1 MKANIC
7 IDTSSTTFKE
17 KVVKLNV
24 HPSTLDSVLHKL
36 ANVDGIT
43 DPTDA
48 QIMKELAPKN
58 SFTVKKNE
66 IEFFINR
73 NYNKTT
79 SFGNLAEAMKEASYR
94 DSLFGDNT
102 SSVYK
107 DKDGNFVVKTATP
120 TIEGIP
126 FTLDNSIISEI
137 RDTINKDS
145 RQYDF
150 FETIVNL
157 LG

>member
-7 IDTSSTTFKE
+7 IDTSSATFKE

-24 HPSTLDSVLHKL
+24 HTSTLDSVLHKL

-43 DPTDA
+43 EPTDA

-58 SFTVKKNE
+58 SFKLNTDG
-66 IEFFINR
+66 IYMFLNR
-73 NYNKTT
+73 NYNTVTT
-79 SFGNLAEAMKEASYR
+79 FGNLAEAMKEASYR

-107 DKDGNFVVKTATP
+107 DKDGNFIVKTATP

-137 RDTINKDS
+137 LRLYFTNS
-145 RQYDF
+145 HS
-150 FETIVNL
+150 
-157 LG
+157 